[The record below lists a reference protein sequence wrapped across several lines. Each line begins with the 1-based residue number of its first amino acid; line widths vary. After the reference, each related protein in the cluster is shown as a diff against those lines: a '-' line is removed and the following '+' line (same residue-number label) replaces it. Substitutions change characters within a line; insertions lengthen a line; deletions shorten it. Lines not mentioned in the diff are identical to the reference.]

1 MKKIVFSVLS
11 ILVLVGCK
19 NETSKTENDSVDTK
33 IAASDSGIVVVY
45 RGEFIYT
52 DEAAVLMGKDFIYGV
67 TINDKAK
74 ELGEKVAP
82 IKTEENDM
90 VPVVVSGT
98 LIDKPAGKE
107 TWDKFI
113 TITNIIEV
121 SKTPSKA
128 DIKIEDKKVEK
139 K

>member
-1 MKKIVFSVLS
+1 MNKIVFSVLS
-11 ILVLVGCK
+11 ILVLIGCK
-19 NETSKTENDSVDTK
+19 NETQKTKSDSVDTEV
-33 IAASDSGIVVVY
+33 AAIHSGMVVVY

-67 TINDKAK
+67 TINDKAR

-82 IKTEENDM
+82 IKTEDNDM

-98 LIDKPAGKE
+98 LTDKPEGKE

-128 DIKIEDKKVEK
+128 DIKIEDKK
-139 K
+139 